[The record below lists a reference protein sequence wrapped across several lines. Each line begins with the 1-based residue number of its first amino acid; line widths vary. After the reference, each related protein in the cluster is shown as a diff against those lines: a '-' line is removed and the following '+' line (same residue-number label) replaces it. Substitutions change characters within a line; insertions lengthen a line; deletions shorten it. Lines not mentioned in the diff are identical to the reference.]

1 MASIPLHDNSL
12 YHLLH
17 LTWSAGKCPPVQ
29 GDKGFIVLCCWPRFS
44 PLALLMVFTLDYGST
59 QARKMPL
66 LYFLLFPLPS
76 FGFKL
81 QMLLYLLYYFLKLE
95 IFLFLLLVISLFKW
109 SFFLINS
116 ILVGCMFLETCAF
129 FLGCQI
135 CWYVTVHSVPL
146 CYLVFLR
153 YQLLCLLFH
162 FLFCLFGFS
171 LFLVSLVRDLPVLFP
186 FKEPALGFVHFFF
199 IVF

>member
-1 MASIPLHDNSL
+1 MSLGGSDLVMASIPLHSNSL

-17 LTWSAGKCPPVQ
+17 LTRSAGKCPPVE
-29 GDKGFIVLCCWPRFS
+29 GDRGFIVLCCWPRFS

-95 IFLFLLLVISLFKW
+95 IFLFFT
-109 SFFLINS
+109 F
-116 ILVGCMFLETCAF
+116 GD
-129 FLGCQI
+129 Q
-135 CWYVTVHSVPL
+135 SV
-146 CYLVFLR
+146 
-153 YQLLCLLFH
+153 
-162 FLFCLFGFS
+162 
-171 LFLVSLVRDLPVLFP
+171 
-186 FKEPALGFVHFFF
+186 
-199 IVF
+199 